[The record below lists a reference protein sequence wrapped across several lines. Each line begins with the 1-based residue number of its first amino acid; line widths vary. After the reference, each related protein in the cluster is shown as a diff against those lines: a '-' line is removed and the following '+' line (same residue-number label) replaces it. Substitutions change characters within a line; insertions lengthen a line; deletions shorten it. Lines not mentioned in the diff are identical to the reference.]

1 MVRHSDTFM
10 AMGPAGGGRVMQCLL
25 ENTGQPEFG
34 HQCMA
39 QVAIRDSAMRTD
51 FRENVP
57 LAQACAP
64 EIDTTCAAEKVRPH
78 QSFHQ

>member
-1 MVRHSDTFM
+1 MVIVYLAPNSVRHV
-10 AMGPAGGGRVMQCLL
+10 AAGGGRVMQCLL

-39 QVAIRDSAMRTD
+39 QVAIRDSAMQSD

-57 LAQACAP
+57 LAQACSS
-64 EIDTTCAAEKVRPH
+64 EIDTTCAAEKVQHCHR
-78 QSFHQ
+78 